1 MHRPP
6 TEPLGLQLLDTAQLV
21 SRAFDAVLGE
31 VGGSMAI
38 WLVMVSLKGRRHGAH
53 RELAAAAALADPS
66 STDQLNH
73 MESAGLI
80 TRTVAPENAE
90 GHVVQLTAAG
100 EQLFRRLLRA
110 VVDFDALLRTGFS
123 DQEIGALSRALGQ
136 VRSNVA

>member
-1 MHRPP
+1 MSELRVKQDII
-6 TEPLGLQLLDTAQLV
+6 LGLGRGFLLYNSSGVAPIRV
-21 SRAFDAVLGE
+21 
-31 VGGSMAI
+31 
-38 WLVMVSLKGRRHGAH
+38 WLPP
-53 RELAAAAALADPS
+53 AALADPS
-66 STDQLNH
+66 CTDQLNH